1 MITSNQQ
8 LKNNLTRKNINEQR
22 NCQDLLL
29 LPKLSFDLNKS
40 NFMPD
45 TLIEYLEKLNKR
57 INENILKIGK
67 NDLEIPKG
75 NFYFPLQNN
84 FRVNLLKKIN
94 LYFNLIIRNSI
105 IIGMNNFI
113 LILN

>member
-1 MITSNQQ
+1 LITSNQQ
-8 LKNNLTRKNINEQR
+8 LKNNLTKKYISEQR

-29 LPKLSFDLNKS
+29 LPKLSFDLDKS

-45 TLIEYLEKLNKR
+45 ILIEYLEKVYKR
-57 INENILKIGK
+57 INENNLKIGK

-84 FRVNLLKKIN
+84 FRVNL
-94 LYFNLIIRNSI
+94 
-105 IIGMNNFI
+105 
-113 LILN
+113 